1 MTARFGGG
9 AALLSLAAAVALAG
23 LGASSAPSL
32 AAGKIYYGSRAG
44 MQVSVVSLSGLD
56 TAKAVIKTKHTRKDA
71 TAFCRDYVLKVTEGC
86 IRETLDIQL
95 NDEIR
100 GNCVTGVFTDFKGYR
115 HQFRGRARMSGSMA
129 KYSLVDLDSGQ
140 EADGSSA
147 SGYSVNMGILKAL
160 CPTMA
165 PIDE

>member
-1 MTARFGGG
+1 
-9 AALLSLAAAVALAG
+9 
-23 LGASSAPSL
+23 
-32 AAGKIYYGSRAG
+32 

-86 IRETLDIQL
+86 IRETLDIPL

-100 GNCVTGVFTDFKGYR
+100 GNCLTGVFTDFKGYR

-129 KYSLVDLDSGQ
+129 KYSLIDLNSGQ

-147 SGYSVNMGILKAL
+147 SGYGVNMGIFKAL
-160 CPTMA
+160 CPTKA